1 MRKLEYVNWSTDI
14 FQGFYESGLY
24 NSDTL
29 YNINDEDE
37 SNYDFIDGGYEDF
50 TKAVA
55 SKCVD
60 LLNDYC
66 RGGLIKHI
74 DFVELYS
81 PKYYNFDTDRL
92 VCKVDCDWQGLVD
105 YCYETCS
112 DFDKYL
118 HDNFTSYSGF
128 TSFVP
133 NNITDFFNKLD
144 DDFER
149 LSQVIIEYYLLNR
162 IDDIDEYRLQCD
174 EIAYETLL
182 QSVSFDPDG
191 DTTVCVMIVAK

>member
-1 MRKLEYVNWSTDI
+1 MKKLDYVNWSTDI

-29 YNINDEDE
+29 YNLQDEDIG
-37 SNYDFIDGGYEDF
+37 YDFTENGWTGF
-50 TKAVA
+50 TNKVA
-55 SKCVD
+55 RQCVD

-81 PKYYNFDTDRL
+81 PRYYNFDTDRL
-92 VCKVDCDWQGLVD
+92 VCKVECDWQGLID
-105 YCYETCS
+105 YCYETCN
-112 DFDKYL
+112 DFDEYL
-118 HDNFTSYSGF
+118 HNNFTSYSGF

-133 NNITDFFNKLD
+133 NNITDFFNRLD

-162 IDDIDEYRLQCD
+162 IDDIDEYKMQCD
-174 EIAYETLL
+174 EIAMNAIYEYIEP
-182 QSVSFDPDG
+182 V
-191 DTTVCVMIVAK
+191 KE